1 MFCFVK
7 HEDIKKKTQ
16 MKALKENSALLNC
29 PNNLLIYF
37 GTMAVLLLIVVLFLF
52 K

>member
-1 MFCFVK
+1 MK
-7 HEDIKKKTQ
+7 TLKKKTQ
-16 MKALKENSALLNC
+16 LKAVKENSALLNC